1 MYFESVEALI
11 AMEGHGPYV
20 WSAYAITLI
29 VLVGL
34 VVAPLRR
41 RRQFLVNLRMR
52 LRREQSS
59 PLNSSLKTGGQHA
72 SNS

>member
-1 MYFESVEALI
+1 MYFESVNALI

-20 WSAYAITLI
+20 WSAYGITLV

-34 VVAPLRR
+34 VLAPLRR

-52 LRREQSS
+52 LRREQNPS
-59 PLNSSLKTGGQHA
+59 LNSSLKNGGQHA
-72 SNS
+72 SGS

>member
-1 MYFESVEALI
+1 MYFESIEALI
-11 AMEGHGPYV
+11 AMGGHGPYV
-20 WSAYAITLI
+20 WSAYSITLV

-52 LRREQSS
+52 LRREHNAS
-59 PLNSSLKTGGQHA
+59 PSFSLKNGDQHA
-72 SNS
+72 SGS